1 MDEHILQAGL
11 RRNQAEILFKTGP
24 WVVDP
29 RENGRCWRPPEEVE
43 CPDSPLRQSMQLCVG
58 PHQAEAVSKPPG
70 ELSECGD
77 HLLPQLSEQPRR
89 VLPDQD
95 PGGDVGEDPLG
106 AGHHPLVL
114 LGPGPPPRPPP
125 PGGVEHGEA
134 GAGADRPGRL
144 HPGPPEQLGQPA
156 LPGLGVGV
164 EEGDAGPVAPQVRV
178 PVPELGPAH
187 VEQWRSAGNLVNQSE
202 ESFKSID
209 QTEVCI
215 LPGDTPAQ
223 RPRPW
228 ELRRSTS
235 FL

>member
-1 MDEHILQAGL
+1 
-11 RRNQAEILFKTGP
+11 
-24 WVVDP
+24 
-29 RENGRCWRPPEEVE
+29 
-43 CPDSPLRQSMQLCVG
+43 MQLCVG

-95 PGGDVGEDPLG
+95 PWGDVGEDPLG

-134 GAGADRPGRL
+134 GAGAHRPGHL
-144 HPGPPEQLGQPA
+144 YPGPPEQLGQPA

-187 VEQWRSAGNLVNQSE
+187 VEQWRSAGDLVNQSE
-202 ESFKSID
+202 ESFKLTNQRSVFYLVTPQRSAPD
-209 QTEVCI
+209 
-215 LPGDTPAQ
+215 LGNYGDPLHSYERVFDTFKLYITNKPTTQIYFAAVAKINV
-223 RPRPW
+223 
-228 ELRRSTS
+228 SVIS
-235 FL
+235 YGYI